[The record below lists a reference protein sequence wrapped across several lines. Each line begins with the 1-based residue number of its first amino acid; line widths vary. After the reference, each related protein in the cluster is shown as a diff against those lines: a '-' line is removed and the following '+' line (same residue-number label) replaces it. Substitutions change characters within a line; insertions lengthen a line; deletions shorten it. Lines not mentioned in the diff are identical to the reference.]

1 VQVSSKA
8 VVTIDYTLK
17 GDDGNVID
25 TSSGRKPLT
34 YIHGLGNLVPGLEKA
49 LEGKGAGEKVEVVLP
64 PEEGYGRR
72 NEKLVRKLPL
82 RKLDSKNPRPGERV
96 RAQFDDGVRLAAIT
110 GVSGDY
116 ATVDGNHPLVDKTLH
131 FTVEIVS
138 IREATADELAHGH
151 VHGPEGHN
159 H

>member
-1 VQVSSKA
+1 VQVQDKA
-8 VVTIDYTLK
+8 VVTIEYTLK

-34 YIHGLGNLVPGLEKA
+34 YLHGLGNLVPGLEKA
-49 LEGKGAGEKVEVVLP
+49 LEGKSAGEKVEVVLP

-72 NEKLVRKLPL
+72 DEKLVRKLPL
-82 RKLDSKNPRPGERV
+82 RKLGSKSPRVGERV
-96 RAQFDDGVRLAAIT
+96 RAQFDNAVRLALIT
-110 GVSGDY
+110 SISGDY

-131 FTVEIVS
+131 FSVEVVS
-138 IREATADELAHGH
+138 IREPTAEELQHGH
-151 VHGPEGHN
+151 VHGPEGHS